1 MAAAE
6 LDRVFVNDVFVGLG
20 LSGRI
25 VHVPAKRFK
34 ERIDEFLAE
43 LGLFVAG
50 GVIGFAVQL
59 KLFDELR
66 DLGRTGHGKFE
77 FVSQGTSER
86 GPANSNM
93 LARR

>member
-1 MAAAE
+1 
-6 LDRVFVNDVFVGLG
+6 
-20 LSGRI
+20 
-25 VHVPAKRFK
+25 
-34 ERIDEFLAE
+34 
-43 LGLFVAG
+43 
-50 GVIGFAVQL
+50 VIGFAVQL